1 MAPRQLGGAITQYDM
16 PTPNSRHESGDESR
30 KPGLR
35 PFAALSDALRDGY
48 DRKKLREDI
57 LAGIVVGIVALP
69 LSMALAIASGVPPQH
84 GLYTAIVAGAVIAAL
99 GGSRTQISG
108 PTAAFVVVLA
118 PIAAKH
124 GLGGLLLASLM
135 AGVILVTLAV
145 ARLGKLIQYIPYP
158 VTAGFTAGIAVVIA
172 TLQLKDFF
180 GLSVKAT
187 AEHYPERVKALVMA
201 APTFRPGAVAVGAVT
216 FAVLL
221 LWPRITKKVPAPLV
235 ALVTGAAVAA
245 ALARIDP
252 SLAVDTIGTRFS
264 YVVDGITKPGIPQL
278 PPLPVLPWNL
288 PGPNGAP
295 LELSYDLLEQL
306 GPSAF
311 AIAMLGAIESLLS
324 AVVADGLAG
333 TKHDPDAE
341 LLGQGVGNIL
351 SPFFGGFAA
360 TGAIARTATNIR
372 AGAKS
377 PIAGIVHAFF
387 VLLAV
392 LALSPLVAYLPM
404 PALAALLL
412 LVAWNMS
419 DIKHVI
425 HILRVAPKSDVL
437 VLLLCLFLTV
447 VFDMVVS
454 VTAGVMLASLLFM
467 RRMAEISGAK
477 VADEQHPAFREVLP
491 KGVVLYRIHGAL
503 FFGAAAK
510 AMDEIELVGGHV
522 RVLILDLGAVPVMD
536 ATGLVALESAL
547 SRLKKNETLV
557 VLTAVQSQPKRVLD
571 KAGIVPAPDQ
581 IVFCERL
588 KEAIAHARKYVGEDV
603 PPAPPSE
610 TPLSSWA
617 RAR

>member
-1 MAPRQLGGAITQYDM
+1 
-16 PTPNSRHESGDESR
+16 
-30 KPGLR
+30 LR
-35 PFAALSDALRDGY
+35 PAAALRDV
-48 DRKKLREDI
+48 LREGYGPRRLRDDV

-84 GLYTAIVAGAVIAAL
+84 GLYTAIVAGVVIAAL
-99 GGSRTQISG
+99 GGSRTQVSG

-124 GLGGLLLASLM
+124 GLGGLLVASLM
-135 AGVILVTLAV
+135 AGAILVAFAV

-180 GLSVKAT
+180 GLTVKAT
-187 AEHYPERVKALVMA
+187 SEHYPDRVKALVLA
-201 APTFRPGAVAVGAVT
+201 APTFAPAALGVGAFT
-216 FAVLL
+216 LAVLL
-221 LWPRITKKVPAPLV
+221 LWPRVTKKVPAPLV
-235 ALVTGAAVAA
+235 ALVSAAGLAAV
-245 ALARIDP
+245 LARLWP
-252 SLAVDTIGTRFS
+252 SLAVDTIGTRFT
-264 YVVDGITKPGIPQL
+264 YVADGVTKQGIPQL

-288 PGPNGAP
+288 PGADGAP
-295 LELSYDLLEQL
+295 LVLSYDLLEQL

-333 TKHDPDAE
+333 TRHDPDAE

-372 AGAKS
+372 AGGRTPFA
-377 PIAGIVHAFF
+377 AVVHALF

-392 LALSPLVAYLPM
+392 LALAPLVAYLPM

-412 LVAWNMS
+412 VVAWNMS
-419 DIKHVI
+419 DLEHVV
-425 HILRVAPKSDVL
+425 HILKVAPKSDVF
-437 VLLLCLFLTV
+437 VLLTCLSLTV
-447 VFDMVVS
+447 IFDMVVS

-467 RRMAEISGAK
+467 RRMVEISGVK
-477 VADEQHPAFREVLP
+477 VADEQDPALGQALP
-491 KGVVLYRIHGAL
+491 KGVVLYRIEGAL

-522 RVLILDLGAVPVMD
+522 RALVLDMGAVPAMD

-547 SRLKKNETLV
+547 RRLEKNKTLV
-557 VLTAVQSQPKRVLD
+557 LLTAVRPQPKRVLD
-571 KAGIVPAPDQ
+571 KAHIRPSEGQ
-581 IVFCERL
+581 LVFCDRL
-588 KEAIAHARKYVGEDV
+588 EEAITAAARHVGRSV
-603 PPAPPSE
+603 
-610 TPLSSWA
+610 T
-617 RAR
+617 RR

>member
-1 MAPRQLGGAITQYDM
+1 MIDKP
-16 PTPNSRHESGDESR
+16 SKRHESGDDSR
-30 KPGLR
+30 KSRLR
-35 PFAALSDALRDGY
+35 PGAALRDVFKEGY
-48 DRKKLREDI
+48 DAKKLRDDV

-84 GLYTAIVAGAVIAAL
+84 GLYTAIVAGVVIAAL

-108 PTAAFVVVLA
+108 PTAAFVVILA

-124 GLGGLLLASLM
+124 GVGGLLVASLM
-135 AGVILVTLAV
+135 AGVILVALAV

-158 VTAGFTAGIAVVIA
+158 VTAGFTAGIAIVIA

-180 GLSVKAT
+180 GLTVKLT
-187 AEHYPERVKALVMA
+187 SDHYPDRVKALALA
-201 APTFRPGAVAVGAVT
+201 APTWHPAAVGVGAVT

-221 LWPRITKKVPAPLV
+221 LWPRVTKKVPAPLV
-235 ALVTGAAVAA
+235 ALATGAGAA
-245 ALARIDP
+245 ALLKRIDP
-252 SLAVDTIGTRFS
+252 SLAVETIGSRFS
-264 YVVDGITKPGIPQL
+264 YVVDGVTKPGIPQL

-288 PGPNGAP
+288 PGPDGAP
-295 LELSYDLLEQL
+295 LTLSYDLLEQL

-324 AVVADGLAG
+324 AVVADGLAR
-333 TKHDPDAE
+333 TRHDPDAE
-341 LLGQGVGNIL
+341 LFGQGVGNIL

-372 AGAKS
+372 AGGRTPLS
-377 PIAGIVHAFF
+377 SIVHALF

-392 LALSPLVAYLPM
+392 LALAPLVAYLPM

-419 DIKHVI
+419 DIEHVV
-425 HILRVAPKSDVL
+425 HILKVAPKSDVF
-437 VLLLCLFLTV
+437 VLLTCLSLTV
-447 VFDMVVS
+447 IFDMVVS

-467 RRMAEISGAK
+467 RRMAEIAGAK
-477 VADEQHPAFREVLP
+477 VADGEHPDLAEALP
-491 KGVVLYRIHGAL
+491 RGVVLYRIEGAL

-522 RVLILDLGAVPVMD
+522 RALILDLGSVPAMD
-536 ATGLVALESAL
+536 ATGLVALESAIA
-547 SRLKKNETLV
+547 RLEKNETLV
-557 VLTAVQSQPKRVLD
+557 ILTAVQTQPKRVLD
-571 KAGIVPAPDQ
+571 KAGIVAKEGH

-588 KEAIAHARKYVGEDV
+588 QDAVAHARKHVGETI
-603 PPAPPSE
+603 PPAPPAE
-610 TPLSSWA
+610 TPVSSLAKA
-617 RAR
+617 R

>member
-1 MAPRQLGGAITQYDM
+1 MIEKPAK
-16 PTPNSRHESGDESR
+16 RHESGDDSR
-30 KPGLR
+30 KSKLR
-35 PFAALSDALRDGY
+35 PAAALREILREGY
-48 DRKKLREDI
+48 DRKKLQSDV

-84 GLYTAIVAGAVIAAL
+84 GLYTAIVAGLVIAAL

-108 PTAAFVVVLA
+108 PTAAFVVILA

-124 GLGGLLLASLM
+124 GVGGLLVASLM
-135 AGVILVTLAV
+135 AGVILVALAV

-158 VTAGFTAGIAVVIA
+158 VTAGFTAGIGIVIA

-180 GLSVKAT
+180 GLNVKFT
-187 AEHYPERVKALVMA
+187 SDHYPDRVKSLVTA
-201 APTFRPGAVAVGAVT
+201 APTFLPAAIAVGVVT
-216 FAVLL
+216 LAVLL
-221 LWPRITKKVPAPLV
+221 LWPRVWPRVTKKVPAPLV
-235 ALVTGAAVAA
+235 ALGTGAGFA
-245 ALARIDP
+245 ALLKRVDP
-252 SLAVDTIGTRFS
+252 RLAVETIGSRFS
-264 YVVDGITKPGIPQL
+264 YVVDGVTKPGIPQL
-278 PPLPVLPWNL
+278 PPMPVLPWNL
-288 PGPNGAP
+288 PGADGQP
-295 LELSYDLLEQL
+295 LTLSYDLVEQL

-324 AVVADGLAG
+324 AVVADGLAD

-341 LLGQGVGNIL
+341 LFGQGIGNIL

-372 AGAKS
+372 AGGRS
-377 PIAGIVHAFF
+377 PVSSIVHALF

-392 LALSPLVAYLPM
+392 LVLAPLVAYLPM

-412 LVAWNMS
+412 VVAWNMS

-425 HILRVAPKSDVL
+425 HILKVAPKSDVF
-437 VLLLCLFLTV
+437 VLLTCLSLTV
-447 VFDMVVS
+447 IFDMVVS

-467 RRMAEISGAK
+467 RRMAEISGAS
-477 VADEQHPAFREVLP
+477 VADEQHPSFREVLP
-491 KGVVLYRIHGAL
+491 KGVVLYRIEGAL

-522 RVLILDLGAVPVMD
+522 RALILEMSAVPAMD

-547 SRLKKNETLV
+547 ERLRKNETLV
-557 VLTAVQSQPKRVLD
+557 ILTAVQTQPKRVLD
-571 KAGIVPAPDQ
+571 KAGIQPEEGR
-581 IVFCERL
+581 IMFCDRL
-588 KEAIAHARKYVGEDV
+588 KEAIAHSRKHVGEDV

-610 TPLSSWA
+610 TPISTLAKA
-617 RAR
+617 R

>member
-1 MAPRQLGGAITQYDM
+1 MIEK
-16 PTPNSRHESGDESR
+16 PTSRRESGEDSR
-30 KPGLR
+30 RSRLR
-35 PFAALSDALRDGY
+35 PGAALRDTLREGY
-48 DRKKLREDI
+48 DGKKLREDV

-84 GLYTAIVAGAVIAAL
+84 GLYTAIVAGLVIAAL

-108 PTAAFVVVLA
+108 PTAAFVVILA
-118 PIAAKH
+118 PISAKH
-124 GLGGLLLASLM
+124 GIGGLLVASLM
-135 AGVILVTLAV
+135 AGVILVALAV

-158 VTAGFTAGIAVVIA
+158 VTAGFTAGIATVIA

-180 GLSVKAT
+180 GLTVKFT
-187 AEHYPERVKALVMA
+187 SEHYPDRVKALALA
-201 APTFRPGAVAVGAVT
+201 APTFRPAAIAIGAVT
-216 FAVLL
+216 LAVLL
-221 LWPRITKKVPAPLV
+221 LWPRVTKKLPAPLV
-235 ALVTGAAVAA
+235 ALATGAGVAA
-245 ALARIDP
+245 LLARVDP
-252 SLAVDTIGTRFS
+252 SLAVETIGSRFS
-264 YVVDGITKPGIPQL
+264 YVVDGVTKPGIPQL
-278 PPLPVLPWNL
+278 PPLPVLPWDL
-288 PGPNGAP
+288 PGPDGAK
-295 LELSYDLLEQL
+295 LVLSYDLLEQL
-306 GPSAF
+306 VPSAF

-324 AVVADGLAG
+324 AVVADGLAS

-341 LLGQGVGNIL
+341 LFGQGVGNIL

-377 PIAGIVHAFF
+377 PVASIVHALF

-392 LALSPLVAYLPM
+392 LALAPLVAYLPM

-425 HILRVAPKSDVL
+425 HILKVAPKSDVL
-437 VLLLCLFLTV
+437 VLLTCLSLTV
-447 VFDMVVS
+447 IFDMVVS

-467 RRMAEISGAK
+467 RRMVEISGAK

-491 KGVVLYRIHGAL
+491 KGVVLYRIEGAL

-522 RVLILDLGAVPVMD
+522 RALILDLSAVPAMD
-536 ATGLVALESAL
+536 ATGLVALESAIA
-547 SRLKKNETLV
+547 RLKKNETLV
-557 VLTAVQSQPKRVLD
+557 ILTAVQLQPKKVLD
-571 KAGIVPAPDQ
+571 KAGIVAKEGE

-588 KEAIAHARKYVGEDV
+588 KEAIAHAHKYVGEDI

-610 TPLSSWA
+610 TPLQEWPKA
-617 RAR
+617 R